1 MKVLL
6 VNGSPHQKGET
17 YKALSLVEKSLQQAH
32 MVDSSRESLLQ
43 PLPVASVQEPTA
55 R

>member
-17 YKALSLVEKSLQQAH
+17 YHALSLVEKALQDKG
-32 MVDSSRESLLQ
+32 VGTEWF
-43 PLPVASVQEPTA
+43 
-55 R
+55 

>member
-17 YKALSLVEKSLQQAH
+17 YNALSLVEKALHEKGAH
-32 MVDSSRESLLQ
+32 
-43 PLPVASVQEPTA
+43 PTNPVGEAVQMLT
-55 R
+55 